1 MKRMILS
8 VGAAMA
14 AAMAGA
20 AVETVSPKGG
30 ETVELLPSSQRRVM
44 ALATQDERIAALEAM
59 DKAGEKG
66 VWRRTHSLRLRWR
79 TTAGEAGPWKV
90 ELWRDGGDGAR
101 ETHWVDDGVE
111 KLSDEN
117 GVSTYEWRVPRA
129 NLELGR
135 AYCWKV
141 TGGIKCDVWEHGS
154 TVGGVCPTCGK
165 NQAAGASDTA
175 RFVNA
180 ANPPRWIAVEGRVGN
195 MRDLG
200 GWRTTDGR
208 RVRQG
213 MIYRGQALNDNSV
226 NGERRGRNRLMVED
240 VDYLKGTLGVKTE
253 LDLRSPREIAD
264 LAASPLGD
272 VHPAFLDALR
282 RHFRRLGQVG
292 HGGELP
298 RVLRRAQLSRL
309 FPLHR
314 GRGPDGRARLRP
326 QRRPRR
332 VAPRPGGGMGID
344 LLSPAPRNEK
354 PERMERQAPF
364 RRGVCEVWRGRRH
377 VAAAHRALPARL
389 RRDGSGDRRLQVHH
403 AGVSGHPVACGAKNF
418 FQIFEPSRGGRV
430 LSL

>member
-1 MKRMILS
+1 MKGVLQLKRMILS

-20 AVETVSPKGG
+20 AVETVSPNGG

-272 VHPAFLDALR
+272 GVTYIPRSSTHCGGIFADWGKSVMAANFRVFCDARNYPVYFHCIAGADRTGALAYVLNGVLGVS
-282 RHFRRLGQVG
+282 RHDLEVEWESTFYPRLPEMKNRNGWNVKRNFDEG
-292 HGGELP
+292 FAKYGADGGTW
-298 RVLRRAQLSRL
+298 
-309 FPLHR
+309 
-314 GRGPDGRARLRP
+314 
-326 QRRPRR
+326 QRR
-332 VAPRPGGGMGID
+332 IELY
-344 LLSPAPRNEK
+344 LLDC
-354 PERMERQAPF
+354 
-364 RRGVCEVWRGRRH
+364 GVTEAEI
-377 VAAAHRALPARL
+377 AAFKSIML
-389 RRDGSGDRRLQVHH
+389 
-403 AGVSGHPVACGAKNF
+403 
-418 FQIFEPSRGGRV
+418 E
-430 LSL
+430 

>member
-1 MKRMILS
+1 MKGVLQMKRMILS

-20 AVETVSPKGG
+20 AVETVSPNGG

-101 ETHWVDDGVE
+101 KTHWVDDGVE

-226 NGERRGRNRLMVED
+226 NGELRGRNRLMVED

-272 VHPAFLDALR
+272 GVTYIPRSSTHCGGIFADWGKSVMAANFRVFCDAR
-282 RHFRRLGQVG
+282 NYPVYFHCIAGAD
-292 HGGELP
+292 GGTW
-298 RVLRRAQLSRL
+298 
-309 FPLHR
+309 
-314 GRGPDGRARLRP
+314 
-326 QRRPRR
+326 QRR
-332 VAPRPGGGMGID
+332 IELY
-344 LLSPAPRNEK
+344 LLDC
-354 PERMERQAPF
+354 
-364 RRGVCEVWRGRRH
+364 GVTEAEI
-377 VAAAHRALPARL
+377 AAFKSIML
-389 RRDGSGDRRLQVHH
+389 
-403 AGVSGHPVACGAKNF
+403 
-418 FQIFEPSRGGRV
+418 E
-430 LSL
+430 